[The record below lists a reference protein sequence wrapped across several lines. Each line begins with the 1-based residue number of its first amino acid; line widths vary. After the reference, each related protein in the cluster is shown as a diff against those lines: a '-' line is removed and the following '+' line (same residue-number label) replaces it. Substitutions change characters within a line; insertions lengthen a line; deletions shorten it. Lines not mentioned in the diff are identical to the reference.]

1 MSPLKDPLDPVKEN
15 IGSGTGIGTLTPTCR
30 GKRTRV
36 LLFYFYKWTFCETV
50 VRHPKLLRRRRRGR
64 RKMWCCVRPVQR
76 KPTAITPNKAKLAA
90 YIAVFK
96 PNAWSYEREAKLN
109 KTCFMKAEEDTAC
122 LVFRMFE
129 RTEEQFGKSEDFW
142 QRCRAGGRRAAGSRE
157 GGKKREESTCL
168 QRRGLERTALGLA
181 QHSPTCE
188 AQTQGITQAPQAKTN
203 RFKRRPCLQLLYQQ
217 GQQESLLRIF

>member
-1 MSPLKDPLDPVKEN
+1 MFSSF
-15 IGSGTGIGTLTPTCR
+15 ISISGR
-30 GKRTRV
+30 
-36 LLFYFYKWTFCETV
+36 FETV
-50 VRHPKLLRRRRRGR
+50 VRHPKLLRRRRCGR
-64 RKMWCCVRPVQR
+64 RKMWCCVCPVQR

-142 QRCRAGGRRAAGSRE
+142 QRCRAGGRRAAGR
-157 GGKKREESTCL
+157 GGKKRRKYMFAAPRTGEED
-168 QRRGLERTALGLA
+168 GAWPGA
-181 QHSPTCE
+181 AFP
-188 AQTQGITQAPQAKTN
+188 N
-203 RFKRRPCLQLLYQQ
+203 M
-217 GQQESLLRIF
+217 